1 MQHVVFGAVMGDA
14 TMLEADGGGFS
25 IQSGWV
31 FYLIHVSTRLCV
43 YQRCINTTILNTLC
57 IKVCIIYVS
66 NMYYGAQKRET
77 AHETVDT
84 SCINMYYDMH

>member
-1 MQHVVFGAVMGDA
+1 MGK
-14 TMLEADGGGFS
+14 TIYVHTDGGGFS

-31 FYLIHVSTRLCV
+31 FYLIHVLTRLCV

-57 IKVCIIYVS
+57 IKMCIIYVS

-77 AHETVDT
+77 AQY
-84 SCINMYYDMH
+84 C